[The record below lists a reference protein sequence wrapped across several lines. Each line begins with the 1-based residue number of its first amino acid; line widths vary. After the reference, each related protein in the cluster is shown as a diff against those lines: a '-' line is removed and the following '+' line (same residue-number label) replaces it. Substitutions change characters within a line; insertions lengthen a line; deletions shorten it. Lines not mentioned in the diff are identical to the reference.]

1 MSRVLAPCIV
11 ASASSARLASSAWS
25 RWSGFRSL
33 MGLALVGLLLLAGAA
48 PAAATTRMTW
58 ADLPQ
63 STTGSFARALAPPQF
78 RFPEDF
84 GPHTDFQTEWWYTTG
99 NLETAE
105 GRPFGFQFTVF
116 RQALAA
122 PSATVS
128 SSSAAGSAAGG
139 SAAASPEAASSG
151 SASPAGESPAAA
163 TGPRSPWRTPQIYSA
178 HVTVSDIAENRFHH
192 RERFARGALGL
203 AGAESAPLR
212 VWLNDWELRA
222 LDPQARRLRL
232 AADAGEM
239 AINLEIGTSR
249 APVLQGERGLS
260 RKGPEPGNASYYYSL
275 IQQPTSGS
283 LRIAD
288 RAYTVTGV
296 SWTDHE
302 IFTNSLSPGT
312 VGWDWF
318 SAQFDD
324 GSALMLYDLRH
335 EGGGR
340 EAESSGLWIPAGDGA
355 PVPLSADDLGLT
367 VSASWRS
374 PHSGAT
380 YPAGWRLQ
388 IPRLDL
394 ALAIEPAMADQEL
407 STTSATYWEGAVRY
421 RGHQGATALR
431 GRGYVELTGYADR
444 LDQRLAARPAPADRG
459 E

>member
-1 MSRVLAPCIV
+1 
-11 ASASSARLASSAWS
+11 
-25 RWSGFRSL
+25 

-122 PSATVS
+122 PSATASSSSSS

-203 AGAESAPLR
+203 AGAEPAPLR

-260 RKGPEPGNASYYYSL
+260 RKGPEPGNASFYYSL

-283 LRIAD
+283 LRIGD
-288 RAYTVTGV
+288 RTYTVTGV

-374 PHSGAT
+374 PHSAAT